1 MIAFFLF
8 GVTKMRS
15 FTILSVL
22 AFVATVNG
30 DCILNECLEGCKDA
44 AQSSSGK
51 KCTMLFGY
59 GQDDRGWFQIDSDS
73 EGMST
78 CQKSCDKTCEFICDN
93 GGIPD
98 ALSGPLKTRQDKTRF
113 VCGGVCIGAAAAGIG
128 NILG

>member
-1 MIAFFLF
+1 
-8 GVTKMRS
+8 MRS

-78 CQKSCDKTCEFICDN
+78 CQKSCDKTCEFICNN

-98 ALSGPLKTRQDKTRF
+98 DLGGDPLKTGQEKYNHCPKTL
-113 VCGGVCIGAAAAGIG
+113 CKCK
-128 NILG
+128 